1 MRIDAKAA
9 EASLADIDV
18 IVARLKQS
26 SVYRSA
32 STIIIVWGA
41 LVACGY
47 LACAFAPRQAL
58 PIWIVVNTL
67 GMIAT
72 LAIGLRLRR
81 SGAEFEWRIVAAI
94 VLFFAFGLIC
104 CRMGHF
110 GPRELDAFWPIL
122 FMFGYA
128 LAGLWF
134 GRAFIVLGAGIAALA
149 FAGYL
154 WVDRWF
160 ELYLAVVEG
169 GGLML
174 AGLWMRRA

>member
-1 MRIDAKAA
+1 MQIDAKGA

-26 SVYRSA
+26 SLYRSA
-32 STIIIVWGA
+32 STIIIIWGA

-47 LACAFAPRQAL
+47 VACAMAPRQAL
-58 PIWIVVNTL
+58 LIWIGVNVL
-67 GMIAT
+67 GLIAT
-72 LAIGLRLRR
+72 LTIGRRLQR
-81 SGAEFEWRIVAAI
+81 SGAAFEWRIIAALG
-94 VLFFAFGLIC
+94 LFFAFGLIC
-104 CRMGHF
+104 SRLGHF

-134 GRAFIVLGAGIAALA
+134 GRAFIVLGAAVATLA

-154 WVDRWF
+154 WIDRSF
-160 ELYLAVVEG
+160 ELYLAVVDG

>member
-1 MRIDAKAA
+1 MRIDARTA
-9 EASLADIDV
+9 EASLADIAV

-26 SVYRSA
+26 SLYRSA

-47 LACAFAPRQAL
+47 LGCAFAPRQAL

-67 GMIAT
+67 GLVAT

-81 SGAEFEWRIVAAI
+81 NGADFEWRIVAAV

-134 GRAFIVLGAGIAALA
+134 GRAFIVLGAGVAALA

-154 WVDRWF
+154 WVDRGF
-160 ELYLAVVEG
+160 ELYLAAVDG
-169 GGLML
+169 GGLMI
-174 AGLWMRRA
+174 AGSWMRRA

>member
-1 MRIDAKAA
+1 MPIDAKAA
-9 EASLADIDV
+9 AASLADIDV

-26 SVYRSA
+26 SLYRSA
-32 STIIIVWGA
+32 STIIVIWGA
-41 LVACGY
+41 LVVCGY
-47 LACAFAPRQAL
+47 LACAFVPRYAL
-58 PIWIVVNTL
+58 AIWIGANAL
-67 GMIAT
+67 GLLAT
-72 LAIGLRLRR
+72 LAVGIHLRR
-81 SGAEFEWRIVAAI
+81 SGAEFEWRIIAAI

-134 GRAFIVLGAGIAALA
+134 GRAFIVLGAAVAALA

-154 WVDRWF
+154 WIDRGF
-160 ELYLAVVEG
+160 EFYLAAVDG